1 MRLFQNLRKPLRRNA
16 EKITTL
22 SFTHSFPNSALN
34 KTLGSEPQHTAPP
47 DSLSLFNY
55 TSGRWLYNESRRLSE
70 RYLQFN
76 IVELKRAVAQ
86 AVNHSEDDIQGF
98 RKLAEGGFNR
108 TFEITMKDG
117 LQTIARLPYP
127 STLPKRYAVASEVA
141 TMDLLRSYGLPVPQ
155 VHGYSVTSNNP
166 VGCEYII
173 MEKMAGKEI
182 GNAWYDMS
190 VSERKSVTSE
200 VTKLEAI
207 MFSIPLPGFGSI
219 YHKRD
224 LAATDKSIDI
234 PAHQGLCIGPD
245 AALEWWC
252 DGRDSLAI
260 DRGPFADPCQLME
273 AVARKELAW
282 LRQFGRARFPFHRH
296 HREFLDY
303 KKSSPDE
310 HIKHLEMYLQVSS
323 HLVPKAQPALLRPT
337 IRHPDLQPHNIFV
350 SDDLSIVGLI
360 DWQHSSVLPLFL
372 QAGVPKY
379 WQNPSDEPVV
389 IEKPSLPPNYE
400 TLDKAEQARA
410 MDIYRQKQSH
420 LMYLGYTSKFNSSH
434 MDAYLIEGLP
444 FKRRIFEHARA
455 PWEGENIPLQTDL
468 ILTMQNWQGLTGSP
482 GGHEQVPIACPISF
496 PQAEADEC
504 LRQDLLLKEV
514 DAEMENVRETIGI
527 ASDGWV
533 PTNEYDGAVKK
544 NEFIRQQVIDRAED
558 EVDRQASLRHYPFD
572 DHDEDE

>member
-1 MRLFQNLRKPLRRNA
+1 MRLFQNWRKALQPNGLKRIILPSGRFSNA
-16 EKITTL
+16 
-22 SFTHSFPNSALN
+22 ALN
-34 KTLGSEPQHTAPP
+34 TTAAPTGQEDSP
-47 DSLSLFNY
+47 DLFNY
-55 TSGRWLYNESRRLSE
+55 TYNESRRLAE
-70 RYLQFN
+70 RYLPFN
-76 IVELKRAVAQ
+76 VVELKRAVAQ

-173 MEKMAGKEI
+173 MEKMPGKEI

-200 VTKLEAI
+200 VAKLEAI

-282 LRQFGRARFPFHRH
+282 LRQFGRPRFPFHRH

-379 WQNPSDEPVV
+379 WQNPSSDEPVV

-400 TLDKAEQARA
+400 SLDKAEQARA

-420 LMYLGYTSKFNSSH
+420 LMYLGYTSKFNPSH

-455 PWEGENIPLQTDL
+455 PWEGENIP
-468 ILTMQNWQGLTGSP
+468 
-482 GGHEQVPIACPISF
+482 
-496 PQAEADEC
+496 
-504 LRQDLLLKEV
+504 
-514 DAEMENVRETIGI
+514 
-527 ASDGWV
+527 
-533 PTNEYDGAVKK
+533 K
-544 NEFIRQQVIDRAED
+544 NKFIRQQVIDRAED